1 MGSGER
7 EHGCVIHAEVT
18 AFYRKSVRLRTGLTK
33 LEPPVALAKA
43 VTSAPW
49 PEQWRRAQAT
59 TQGRY
64 LRYLRADPCR
74 YRCYNS
80 AVEKPCANL
89 QFLYT
94 GGIFTRSVVSYPV
107 GEWLSLVEHLV
118 RDTVEIY

>member
-1 MGSGER
+1 MN
-7 EHGCVIHAEVT
+7 HAEVT

-33 LEPPVALAKA
+33 LETPVALAKA
-43 VTSAPW
+43 VKSGSW
-49 PEQWRRAQAT
+49 PEQWRRTKAT
-59 TQGRY
+59 TQG
-64 LRYLRADPCR
+64 RYLRADPCR

-80 AVEKPCANL
+80 VVEKLSANL

-118 RDTVEIY
+118 RDQGVGGSNPLSPTILSL